1 MPKLTTCAKL
11 YWMKKFL
18 FIVIIFLA
26 LIAAAGWYLLKP
38 KALGISYTPKDLEQ
52 IKQKAAVTFAPLPAD
67 TPNTKTI
74 IVSGAHPVDQNFT
87 SAELTAAV
95 DNRHNDYA
103 YFPFRNVQ
111 IRINSDGS
119 VEGSGTINYQDAVN
133 YLLTLGVSQKDITEG
148 AAKYKIPN
156 ANLPV
161 YLKASGAIIN
171 NDSQVS
177 LAAVTIANIP
187 VPENLIKEFQPAVNS
202 LIESVIK
209 SRQPSYH
216 IEKLEVVNS
225 QIHFKGTAPDVEMA
239 AKSIN

>member
-1 MPKLTTCAKL
+1 
-11 YWMKKFL
+11 MKKFL
-18 FIVIIFLA
+18 LVLILFAA
-26 LIAAAGWYLLKP
+26 LLAAAGWYLLKP
-38 KALGISYTPKDLEQ
+38 KALGISYTQKDLDS
-52 IKQKAAVTFAPLPAD
+52 IKQKVTVTFAPLPAD
-67 TPNTKTI
+67 APATKTI
-74 IVSGAHPVDQNFT
+74 IVSGAHPVDQTFT

-111 IRINSDGS
+111 IRVNPDGS

-148 AAKYKIPN
+148 AAKFKIPN

-171 NDSQVS
+171 NDSQINF
-177 LAAVTIANIP
+177 VTASIANIN
-187 VPENLIKEFQPAVNS
+187 VPENLIKEFQPAVNG

-216 IEKLEVVNS
+216 IEKLEVVNG
-225 QIHFKGTAPDVEMA
+225 QIHFAGTAPDLEMA
-239 AKSIN
+239 AKSVK

>member
-1 MPKLTTCAKL
+1 
-11 YWMKKFL
+11 MKKLL
-18 FIVIIFLA
+18 FIIIILIAFL
-26 LIAAAGWYLLKP
+26 AAAGWYLLKP
-38 KALGISYTPKDLEQ
+38 KALGVSYTQKDLDS
-52 IKQKAAVTFAPLPAD
+52 IKQKVAVSFSPLPAD
-67 TPNTKTI
+67 APAGTTI

-111 IRINSDGS
+111 IRVNSDGT

-148 AAKYKIPN
+148 TAKFKIPN

-161 YLKASGAIIN
+161 YLKASGQITN
-171 NDSQVS
+171 NASQIS
-177 LAAVTIANIP
+177 FNTAKIANIS

-202 LIESVIK
+202 LIESVIR
-209 SRQPSYH
+209 SRQPSYN
-216 IEKLEVVNS
+216 IAKLEVVNGAV
-225 QIHFKGTAPDVEMA
+225 HFKGTAPDTEMA
-239 AKSIN
+239 AKVINQ

>member
-1 MPKLTTCAKL
+1 
-11 YWMKKFL
+11 MKKFL

-52 IKQKAAVTFAPLPAD
+52 IKQKVAVTFAPLPAGQ
-67 TPNTKTI
+67 TATKTI

-87 SAELTAAV
+87 SAELTAAAS
-95 DNRHNDYA
+95 NRHNDYA

-111 IRINSDGS
+111 IRVNADGT

-148 AAKYKIPN
+148 TAKYKIPN

-161 YLKASGAIIN
+161 YLKTSGAITN
-171 NDSQVS
+171 NDSQINFN
-177 LAAVTIANIP
+177 AASIANIN
-187 VPENLIKEFQPAVNS
+187 VPENLIKEFQPAVNA

-209 SRQPSYH
+209 SRQPSYN
-216 IEKLEVVNS
+216 IEKLEVVNG
-225 QIHFKGTAPDVEMA
+225 QVHFKGTAPDIEMA
-239 AKSIN
+239 AKTISSDRTQ

>member
-1 MPKLTTCAKL
+1 M
-11 YWMKKFL
+11 

-52 IKQKAAVTFAPLPAD
+52 IKQKVAVTFAPLPAGQ
-67 TPNTKTI
+67 TATKTI

-87 SAELTAAV
+87 SAELTAAAS
-95 DNRHNDYA
+95 NRHNDYA

-111 IRINSDGS
+111 IRVNADGT

-148 AAKYKIPN
+148 TAKYKIPN

-161 YLKASGAIIN
+161 YLKTSGAITN
-171 NDSQVS
+171 NDSQINFN
-177 LAAVTIANIP
+177 AASIANIN
-187 VPENLIKEFQPAVNS
+187 VPENLIKEFQPAVNA

-209 SRQPSYH
+209 SRQPSYN
-216 IEKLEVVNS
+216 IEKLEVVNG
-225 QIHFKGTAPDVEMA
+225 QVHFKGTAPDIEMA
-239 AKSIN
+239 AKTISSDRTQ

>member
-1 MPKLTTCAKL
+1 
-11 YWMKKFL
+11 MKKL
-18 FIVIIFLA
+18 LLGLIFSA
-26 LIAAAGWYLLKP
+26 AIFAAAGWYLLKP
-38 KALGISYTPKDLEQ
+38 KNLGANYSQKDLQ
-52 IKQKAAVTFAPLPAD
+52 QFTQKSGVTTSALPANA
-67 TPNTKTI
+67 PAGKTI
-74 IVSGAHPVDQNFT
+74 IFSGSHPVDQSF
-87 SAELTAAV
+87 SGPELTAALN
-95 DNRHNDYA
+95 NRHNDYA

-187 VPENLIKEFQPAVNS
+187 VPENLIKEFQPAVNG

>member
-1 MPKLTTCAKL
+1 
-11 YWMKKFL
+11 MKKLL
-18 FIVIIFLA
+18 FVLIFFAA
-26 LIAAAGWYLLKP
+26 LIAAAGFYLLKP
-38 KALGISYTPKDLEQ
+38 KTLGISYTPKDLEQ
-52 IKQKAAVTFAPLPAD
+52 IKQKVAVTFAPLPAD
-67 TPNTKTI
+67 QAVTKTI

-111 IRINSDGS
+111 IRVNADGT

-161 YLKASGAIIN
+161 YLKASGAITN
-171 NDSQVS
+171 NDSQINFN
-177 LAAVTIANIP
+177 AASIANIP
-187 VPENLIKEFQPAVNS
+187 VPEKLIKEFQPAVNA

-209 SRQPSYH
+209 SRQPSYN
-216 IEKLEVVNS
+216 IEKLEVVNG
-225 QIHFKGTAPDVEMA
+225 QVHFQGTAPDLEQA
-239 AKSIN
+239 AKTSGN